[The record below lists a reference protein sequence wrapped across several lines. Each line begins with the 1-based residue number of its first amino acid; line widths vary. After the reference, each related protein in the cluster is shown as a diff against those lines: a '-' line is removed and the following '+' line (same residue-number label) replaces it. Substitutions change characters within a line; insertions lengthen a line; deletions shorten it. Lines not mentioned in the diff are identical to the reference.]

1 MTATNPFQQ
10 TRTETDVLLYCTSW
24 CPGCRMARAYLQKH
38 NIPYV
43 EIDIT
48 RDRSAA
54 AQVRGWAN
62 GNETTPTFNIRGK
75 IIIDFD
81 QAELDRVFGF

>member
-1 MTATNPFQQ
+1 
-10 TRTETDVLLYCTSW
+10 
-24 CPGCRMARAYLQKH
+24 MARAYLQKH

-48 RDRSAA
+48 RDRAAA
-54 AQVRGWAN
+54 AQVRAWAN

-75 IIIDFD
+75 IIVDFN
-81 QAELDRVFGF
+81 QVELDRTFGF